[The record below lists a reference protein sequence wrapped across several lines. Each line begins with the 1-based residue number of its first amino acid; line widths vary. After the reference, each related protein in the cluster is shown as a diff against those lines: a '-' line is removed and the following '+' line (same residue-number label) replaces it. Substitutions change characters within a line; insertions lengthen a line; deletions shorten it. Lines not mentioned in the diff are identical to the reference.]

1 MVVLNNL
8 TTVDNLTVPLGLD
21 DIKDELG
28 ILRLVG
34 INFFAIKQIKGIQ
47 HGSCLPSTMLSG
59 DGPQSLLRGLSTIFI
74 GNQD

>member
-34 INFFAIKQIKGIQ
+34 INFFAIKQIKGIGYFPGQ
-47 HGSCLPSTMLSG
+47 QPPTDSFSSPE
-59 DGPQSLLRGLSTIFI
+59 F
-74 GNQD
+74 